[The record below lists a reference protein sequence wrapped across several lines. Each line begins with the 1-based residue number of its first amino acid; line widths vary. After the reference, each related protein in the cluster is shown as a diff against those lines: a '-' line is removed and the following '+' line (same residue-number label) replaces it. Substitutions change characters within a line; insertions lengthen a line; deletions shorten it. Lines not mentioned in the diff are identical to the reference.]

1 MSNVAKDIYNILF
14 TLFPNAHC
22 ELNYHNVYELI
33 VSVTLSAQTTDK
45 AVNLVTPQLFEHYPT
60 INDLSI
66 AKLEDVE
73 QDIKRLGLYHNKAK
87 NIINMAKY
95 VNEHFD
101 GNIPET
107 LEELKTLPGV
117 GQKTAN
123 VVLTEWFKVPRIPV
137 DTHVERVSKRLGLA
151 SEESSV
157 LEVEN
162 TLMKLYEP
170 SDYHMVHHLLLFFG
184 RYMCFSRNPRCEG
197 CLLKEYCK
205 YDKKPLN

>member
-184 RYMCFSRNPRCEG
+184 RYMCFSLNPRCEG